1 MSDKKSTSSTSEYI
15 VGKYLTVGKGFIALG
30 SVIFSKG
37 NPLGLIGI
45 TLVFGLAEAIS
56 NKVQLLKLPSEL
68 VLMLPYVVV
77 VLLTLVC
84 CDLRKTTRKT
94 DSN

>member
-1 MSDKKSTSSTSEYI
+1 M
-15 VGKYLTVGKGFIALG
+15 
-30 SVIFSKG
+30 
-37 NPLGLIGI
+37 IGI